1 MTRHEGLQRLQK
13 ISNNG
18 LRILQH
24 LEVLPSTAA
33 NETALR
39 LLAAALKTEL
49 QEEYERT
56 LPESSQKGMTL
67 FELTVYS
74 PTIEEAWKQTG
85 ISRLKLDGAISDR
98 WRETFEA
105 VIYKMSK
112 YVSRGNLAERT
123 SG

>member
-13 ISNNG
+13 ISSNG

-33 NETALR
+33 NETELR

-105 VIYKMSK
+105 VVYKTSK
-112 YVSRGNLAERT
+112 YVS
-123 SG
+123 

>member
-1 MTRHEGLQRLQK
+1 MTRQEGLQRLQK
-13 ISNNG
+13 ISSNG

-24 LEVLPSTAA
+24 LEATPGSAA
-33 NETALR
+33 NEVELR

-56 LPESSQKGMTL
+56 LPESAQKRIPL

-74 PTIEEAWKQTG
+74 PTIEEIWKQTG
-85 ISRLKLDGAISDR
+85 ISRLQIDGLISDR

-105 VIYKMSK
+105 VVYKTSK
-112 YVSRGNLAERT
+112 YVS
-123 SG
+123 

>member
-1 MTRHEGLQRLQK
+1 VRTDHDPTRGLQRLQK

-18 LRILQH
+18 LRILQR
-24 LEVLPSTAA
+24 LELLPSTAA
-33 NETALR
+33 KETELR

-74 PTIEEAWKQTG
+74 PTIEEAWKQSG
-85 ISRLKLDGAISDR
+85 ISRLKLDGGISDQ

-105 VIYKMSK
+105 VIYKTSK
-112 YVSRGNLAERT
+112 YVS
-123 SG
+123 

>member
-13 ISNNG
+13 ISSNG

-33 NETALR
+33 NETELR
-39 LLAAALKTEL
+39 LLGGSVKDRASGGVRGDPSGEL
-49 QEEYERT
+49 SEGYDTLRT
-56 LPESSQKGMTL
+56 HRLLPNDRG
-67 FELTVYS
+67 
-74 PTIEEAWKQTG
+74 AWKQTG

-105 VIYKMSK
+105 VVYKTSK
-112 YVSRGNLAERT
+112 YVS
-123 SG
+123 